1 MMYAMAIK
9 AIEEKWKDAPPQYKN
24 LSDTRQMEWCLAEE
38 LRTLA
43 KDFKELA
50 DLTDKTHTELVQ
62 GLQYEKI
69 KDWFE
74 VAEMI
79 TDFTEEMRKKL
90 EAVQNK
96 LW

>member
-1 MMYAMAIK
+1 MMYVMVIE
-9 AIEEKWKDAPPQYKN
+9 AIEEKSKDAPPQYKN

-50 DLTDKTHTELVQ
+50 DLTDKMHTNFVQ
-62 GLQYEKI
+62 GLQYDKI
-69 KDWFE
+69 KTWIDVGIIFG
-74 VAEMI
+74 
-79 TDFTEEMRKKL
+79 DFIEEMKRKF
-90 EAVQNK
+90 EAVETK

>member
-1 MMYAMAIK
+1 MMYVMVIE

-50 DLTDKTHTELVQ
+50 DLTDKMHTDFVQ
-62 GLQYEKI
+62 GLQYNKI
-69 KDWFE
+69 ETWIDVVIMFS
-74 VAEMI
+74 
-79 TDFTEEMRKKL
+79 DFIEEMKRKF
-90 EAVQNK
+90 EAVETK